1 MAKILGYTH
10 YRNDS
15 DRWREFY
22 STPVN
27 LTQIGPRS
35 GSNNAFTIALKI
47 ELNSL
52 SKDYKRSTLTVTL
65 PCKLKAAY
73 QRMYYDEFCF
83 ELSTTGPDTSSSG
96 ASYVTPGTIIDSE
109 TYSFSTPNNGS
120 NGTSINKAI
129 SPSPSVT
136 FDISSISS
144 ETSVVYVYVYSTN
157 NADSSTGYGNYGL
170 EVCSVSQAA
179 DQLTKSA
186 FKIETITVNSNSIL
200 TPTGKF
206 SISWTV
212 SGGLNNTLS
221 QYKIYYSLGSQPTTS
236 SSVLTTSASKSANI
250 TLNLGEDS
258 RGKVLYM
265 GIVAIAQDSN
275 YNSTIK
281 TTSVCTINTKPNA
294 PSVQQSGNKVAGS
307 SSATF
312 TITKGSDSDSTQST
326 SIYYKIN
333 SGSLQSLGG
342 TSLTITTLTNTDGI
356 ASGTNTIYFYTYD
369 GLEYSASTSKTIE
382 VIYAPVLNS
391 ATIDYIKVNNGSNN
405 TATLAK
411 TGTITYNLARD
422 VSNPTALFKIRTAMT
437 SSSLPS
443 SYQSTSLSHS
453 IDNSSK
459 KIIVDILN
467 SNSIPAGSYFEIQ
480 VAIQDS
486 YGTSEYKTLS
496 IGQKPNSPLGVSSIG
511 LTTDGTSR
519 AKNSYFNNK
528 VTVSFKNPSGDISRP
543 DITSIKIYADS
554 KEFICSN
561 IAEGANPSVVLDLST
576 ISRNKTISFSVELT
590 DAAGQKITTNAAATL
605 TRTSE
610 IKFEGTEWGV
620 NPTTFKPYTASNGLV
635 LNPTTATATG
645 TNSANITYLYKI
657 KINNIEKTLSS
668 KTTSVEDLRNLV
680 NSVIAKD
687 ARNTAYTA
695 TITVTA
701 VDGFDVSVSLP
712 QKNITIDYV
721 ESPYFSKTNGIKI
734 KHDFYTGT
742 TNITTS
748 TGTEVTSTL
757 AQDHA
762 TRLFNPGEGIILM
775 LPKASD
781 YNDDISKYQIYIS
794 RNDLSTDPVKAPANN
809 GSITY
814 EEAPWLTLTP
824 SQLTVSDDD
833 YYYYRYKASQYN
845 QNQYYYFKLIV
856 EDSKGNVTEARYSN
870 TYIIGC
876 RVTKP
881 SFTTGAVKSE
891 RSEDKST
898 ITLKYNLAI
907 TDLGGSAPA
916 SGWNKGYYASYPNID
931 KVTLKVEICDDAS
944 FTGTNIKSSTY
955 SSTAN
960 LQDFTHSS
968 MSFSG
973 ISSWSKVYMRFTIIT
988 NYSEVSSGTPAS
1000 MISDPFI
1007 DSYVGNIPTVSHR
1020 SHWVG
1025 INTNS
1030 PKSGEVFVV
1039 ESYSGN
1045 SQVVLRYAP
1054 TGETI
1059 IIDLANK
1066 TINGLNALDGVTIN
1080 GGTW

>member
-15 DRWREFY
+15 DKWREF
-22 STPVN
+22 SGSPSSIA
-27 LTQIGPRS
+27 QIGPRT
-35 GSNNAFTIALKI
+35 GSDNDFTIALKI

-65 PCKLKAAY
+65 PCILKAAY
-73 QRMYYDEFCF
+73 QRMYDDEFCF
-83 ELSTTGPDTSSSG
+83 ELSATGPDTSSSG
-96 ASYVTPGTIIDSE
+96 ASYITPGTIIDSK

-120 NGTSINKAI
+120 NGTSLNKAI

-136 FDISSISS
+136 FDISSIPSG
-144 ETSVVYVYVYSTN
+144 TNTVYVYVYSTN
-157 NADSSTGYGNYGL
+157 NADSSTGYGIYRP
-170 EVCSVSQAA
+170 EVSSVSQAA

-186 FKIETITVNSNSIL
+186 FKIDAITVNSNSIL

-221 QYKIYYSLGSQPTTS
+221 QYKIYYNLGSAPTTS
-236 SSVLTTSASKSANI
+236 SSVLTTTTSKSASI
-250 TLNLGEDS
+250 TLNLGETS
-258 RGKVLYM
+258 RGKVLYI

-275 YNSTIK
+275 YNSKIK

-294 PSVQQSGNKVAGS
+294 PSVQQSGSKVAGS
-307 SSATF
+307 SSVTF

-342 TSLTITTLTNTDGI
+342 TSLTITTLTNTSGI
-356 ASGTNTIYFYTYD
+356 ASGTNTIYFYTHD
-369 GLEYSASTSKTIE
+369 GLEYSTSTSKTIE

-422 VSNPTALFKIRTAMT
+422 VSNPTALFKIRTATT
-437 SSSLPS
+437 SSGLPS
-443 SYQSTSLSHS
+443 SYQSTSLLHS

-459 KIIVDILN
+459 KIIIDILN
-467 SNSIPAGSYFEIQ
+467 SNSIPAGNYFEIQ

-496 IGQKPNSPLGVSSIG
+496 IGQKPNSPLGVSSIN

-519 AKNSYFNNK
+519 AKTNYFNNN
-528 VTVSFKNPSGDISRP
+528 VTISFKNPSADAARP

-554 KEFICSN
+554 KEFTCSN
-561 IAEGANPSVVLDLST
+561 IAEGANPSVTLDLST

-590 DAAGQKITTNAAATL
+590 DAAGQKVTSNASTTL

-610 IKFEGTEWGV
+610 IKFEGTEWDV
-620 NPTTFKPYTASNGLV
+620 NPTTFKPYTTSDNLV
-635 LNPTTATATG
+635 LVSADATTTG
-645 TNSANITYLYKI
+645 TDSDNIKYLYKI
-657 KINNIEKTLSS
+657 NINNTEKSLSS
-668 KTTSVEDLRNLV
+668 KKTSAEDLRNLI
-680 NSVIAKD
+680 NSIIPEN
-687 ARNTAYTA
+687 ARNTSYTGI
-695 TITVTA
+695 ITVTA

-721 ESPYFSKTNGIKI
+721 ESPYFSKTNSIKI

-748 TGTEVTSTL
+748 TGTEVTSAL
-757 AQDHA
+757 AQNHA
-762 TRLFNPGEGIILM
+762 TRLFNPGEGIIFM
-775 LPKASD
+775 LPKATD
-781 YNDDISKYQIYIS
+781 YNNDISKYQIYIS
-794 RNDLSTDPVKAPANN
+794 RNSLPSTSTVPLADASSA
-809 GSITY
+809 TY
-814 EEAPWLTLTP
+814 EEAPWLVLDP
-824 SQLTVSDDD
+824 NQLTVSDSD

-856 EDSKGNVTEARYSN
+856 EDSKGNKTEARYSN
-870 TYIIGC
+870 TYIVGC

-881 SFTTGAVKSE
+881 SFTTGAVKPV
-891 RSEDKST
+891 RSEDKSS
-898 ITLKYNLAI
+898 ITLNYNLAI

-916 SGWNKGYYASYPNID
+916 SGWNKNYYTSYPNID
-931 KVTLKVEICDDAS
+931 KITLKVEICDDAS

-955 SSTAN
+955 SSTTN
-960 LQDFTHSS
+960 LQNFTHSS

-988 NYSEVSSGTPAS
+988 DYSEVSSGTPAS

-1007 DSYVGNIPTVSHR
+1007 DSYVGNVPTVSHR

-1045 SQVVLRYAP
+1045 SQIVLRYAP

-1059 IIDLANK
+1059 VIDLVNRAM
-1066 TINGLNALDGVTIN
+1066 NGLNTLDGATIN